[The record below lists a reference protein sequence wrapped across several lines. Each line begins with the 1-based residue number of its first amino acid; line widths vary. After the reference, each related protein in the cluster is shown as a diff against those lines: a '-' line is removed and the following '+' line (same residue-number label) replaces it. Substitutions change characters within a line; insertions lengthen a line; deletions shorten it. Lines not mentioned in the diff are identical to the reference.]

1 MRRGGYGQPPMG
13 SRKRDTAIDKA
24 KNSDSDSDGIHPLS
38 RIFKGGYKAL
48 SRLGGIIEPKG
59 RRKTVLDE
67 KGRIEAL
74 ENEVL
79 HLSRLI
85 SCLAVICAS
94 NGLAVVLLAAKLL

>member
-1 MRRGGYGQPPMG
+1 M
-13 SRKRDTAIDKA
+13 
-24 KNSDSDSDGIHPLS
+24 
-38 RIFKGGYKAL
+38 
-48 SRLGGIIEPKG
+48 
-59 RRKTVLDE
+59 LDE
-67 KGRIEAL
+67 KGRIASL